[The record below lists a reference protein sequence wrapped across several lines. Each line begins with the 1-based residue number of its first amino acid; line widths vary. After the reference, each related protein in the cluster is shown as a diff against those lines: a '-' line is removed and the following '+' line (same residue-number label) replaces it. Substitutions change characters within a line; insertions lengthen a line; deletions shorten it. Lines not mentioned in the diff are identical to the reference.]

1 MFKTPL
7 PSDHDVLLVANTV
20 HVLSVPHNLELMRK
34 MRATVERG
42 ARLLLV
48 DFWMNPTHTEPPA
61 AALMSGEFL
70 VMAGE
75 GQAYSEQE
83 AENWLGQTG
92 WRKHERKPL
101 AGMSS
106 VIVAEAA

>member
-1 MFKTPL
+1 
-7 PSDHDVLLVANTV
+7 
-20 HVLSVPHNLELMRK
+20 
-34 MRATVERG
+34 
-42 ARLLLV
+42 
-48 DFWMNPTHTEPPA
+48 
-61 AALMSGEFL
+61 MSGEFL

-83 AENWLGQTG
+83 ADHWLGQTG